1 MAAHS
6 SVQYVEPNS
15 DLENISNYSEFLT
28 TDGRVYDKVI
38 DPEDYC
44 IGLSISTVLCNRGQS
59 LADGNQLLTL
69 SWENTKENT
78 KVNFMSGTLV
88 SSTKNDSIKDN
99 LNIPYLTT
107 NYADMY
113 VTDIKHY
120 GTTEMIGIK
129 SVNIDFENAVLPVI
143 TVQFTDVRGMSL
155 FTPREFSGLDK
166 LTANGVVDASDVA
179 QCFFQCFFKFP
190 YPKFNITV
198 KGFYGKPVSY
208 EVTCDKFETDFNAEN
223 GNFDVTVRFIGYKY
237 SFLSDITTEMLLL
250 APYTDYLGEQYW
262 EEQKHNHHFVVTDAY
277 GQEKEMPRLLEIW
290 SSISDIIT
298 NGGDGSNGTTMT
310 REDDTHDEERR
321 QLEAIKNTYT
331 AWYEQLWKE
340 VVKKYGKDN
349 CFIRVL
355 NSGEYDRI
363 IVLIDSNNTSE
374 NLSDDAKQFSNEM
387 QKINTDLYALIEEYN
402 STFADISP
410 LEKLSQDFSKYLNV
424 PLFNSVTINDKNRF
438 IFNGYDEST
447 PISKDI
453 ADEMVMNRI
462 GIDGE
467 QNLGSSARHQKTLKT
482 VYNDG
487 SVQKTNCFHIDVDY
501 TSIQIRINK
510 LTADANK
517 SYNEKKRNKDI
528 HNRNIELIRQLGFK
542 PTIEN
547 FTKIIM
553 AHVETLMHMI
563 YTVTDEIKAD
573 STRTPNGLGLTT
585 GKEGNLSDVKDDS
598 QDGLIPPFPR
608 VTKSITEDDGTQK
621 QQDVWIGEFDKDQ
634 FKEVDLVETF
644 FNAAEKFMQLRQQ
657 MAEKIEQKKKD
668 RMDAEKGIEHGVV
681 RYPLTSYDF
690 FLKSNVYGDD
700 VIETMDK
707 FAGAV
712 AVRMF
717 DILSINFFANEFNKD
732 WHKYAKNLGRVE
744 AHNFYKSVDTT
755 SNSEIREWITLD
767 NGVFNSN
774 YITSVMKSTEG
785 KYPWSFDSGSKE
797 AKALFSDDK
806 WLRRY
811 NFTNQAGYN
820 GESYMYQV
828 QNISFD
834 TMRENY
840 NLFNG
845 SNENFS
851 NSDVILA
858 MKTKQIDS
866 LDFKSLTDDY
876 NGHYNLIILD
886 DYTKVKNMMDVAISE
901 TFNSYSGISEN
912 ISNSCSIDNA
922 LEGYYKNL
930 FKDEGVSSFCKKNK
944 KFKIKKTTKVRSS
957 IDGAFPLYDENGK
970 AVDDDNGKRILF
982 TSSKQDLEDYFKTE
996 IGGKYVNSCFV
1007 SEIFDYK
1014 SNGEIDHS
1022 TSVLTKKNGFTPSE
1036 FLMGIDCINYNTL
1049 SDLLKRKTKGDKTF
1063 IYLPRFLVLQ
1073 LGAILQYS
1081 VGTPSDI
1088 NAPLTIGDGLKMQKE
1103 LRDFASTYLN
1113 QISIYSR
1120 MILMQY
1126 YQDWVSKE
1134 FNDIQNKLTSN
1145 NSKDNIAV
1153 VFFRKS
1159 GAEEIYTRALLN
1171 QESNFVKELTN
1182 KMMLPILLVNGNV
1195 NHFVDNNRYCLEAK
1209 LYKVENDTVYQ
1220 EYLDGFID
1228 ELNQLLGVDYKA
1240 DENGNMV
1247 RRSKDANNTSDE
1259 MRMELYRYLKQIYD
1273 KWIPSSTEKDWNYQN
1288 FFDKSGADY
1297 QFYFIDS
1304 YYNKIGDKLL
1314 LNPQKLFERIDT
1326 LTSYSDI
1333 KSNVLSFLSCVYTDN
1348 RCMFKCIQNFIDLS
1362 KRESME
1368 NMFKPL
1374 PYSNAF
1380 DPKNIRN
1387 GQDFVVC
1394 YTYEPSKHLD
1404 IQGAEYEDDSFMLN
1418 NESKT
1423 PMSIRTR
1430 GAKGDFYTIPAF
1442 GVTYGKQYQSF
1453 FKKVSVNTRGAIQT
1467 EQSIMAKFSILNE
1480 KSDKNKNATQG
1491 QDMFDIYAGQ
1501 SFTCTVEMMGCAW
1514 VQPMMY
1520 FVLLNV
1526 PMFRGSYQIYKV
1538 SHSITP
1544 GNMSTKFIGSRMPNV
1559 GNRLVKDVFINPEGD
1574 DTEYIPNDAVTFN
1587 NAMANNDNDC
1597 PYAVFPIFSGS
1608 GTLSG
1613 DDKQKAKTIM
1623 NKLMGKGFNKKAAAG
1638 IVGNMCQETLPN
1650 FDITSATVD
1659 SDNFIAAGLCG
1670 WNDRYGN
1677 LTHLLEKNS
1686 SNFGKPPV
1694 TRIASKLGISG
1705 VKKKL
1710 LEIGT
1715 DYQIQFIDETID
1727 QVTVSS
1733 KDTTL
1738 YSKDKLNACTTPEQ
1752 AAESFR
1758 AAYERGSNSNARQNF
1773 ARQFY
1778 DAYDNTQT
1786 VTDQNE
1792 LAKMNEEIYELFF
1805 SAINKTAQNTE
1816 SMKFEL
1822 KNSYHPNKNDSNK
1835 VMMISAA
1842 NSQNNAKLAKL
1853 FDCILNTP
1861 EYFRY
1866 VNKLYWVY
1874 DNMVTNLIRIDVKL
1888 LPKDVPTNL
1897 QRVFF
1902 YATGSRDE
1910 NGNASRINV
1919 NVNDLSDDCKKSLK
1933 KRYDLDGEKKLK
1945 CLVPELADPNNL
1957 TAITINDCASVVAT
1971 LSSSLDNSIVNGKIG
1986 NWDVMKSV
1994 NWLLGMAKEHTAD
2007 GRDSGVCK
2015 STSAPYYC
2023 EKGRCYAY
2031 VKRAL
2036 AEGGINIDG
2045 VPAYEAADKLRQL
2058 GFKNILTV
2066 RTDTVDYESK
2076 KLGDI
2081 TVFDKCS
2088 NHQHGHITMWCGNQ
2102 WVSDFKQMN
2111 NRIKK
2116 GVVTKCT
2123 VWRYYG

>member
-6 SVQYVEPNS
+6 SVRYVEPNS

-59 LADGNQLLTL
+59 LAGGNQVLTL
-69 SWENTKENT
+69 SWENTENNT

-88 SSTKNDSIKDN
+88 PSTKNDSIHN
-99 LNIPYLTT
+99 NVNIPYLTT

-166 LTANGVVDASDVA
+166 LAANGEVKANDIA

-198 KGFYGKPVSY
+198 KGFYGKPVTY
-208 EVTCDKFETDFNAEN
+208 EVTCDKFDTDFNAET

-250 APYTDYLGEQYW
+250 APYTDYLGEKYW

-277 GQEKEMPRLLEIW
+277 GQETEMPRLLEVW
-290 SSISDIIT
+290 ASIKSILT
-298 NGGDGSNGTTMT
+298 NAELDSNDTTMT

-349 CFIRVL
+349 CFVRVL

-374 NLSDDAKQFSNEM
+374 NLSNDAKQFSNEM
-387 QKINTDLYALIEEYN
+387 QKKNNDLYALIEEYN
-402 STFADISP
+402 NTFGGVTP

-424 PLFNSVTINDKNRF
+424 PLFNAVTINDKNRF
-438 IFNGYDEST
+438 VFNGYKEDT

-453 ADEMVMNRI
+453 ADEMIMNRV

-487 SVQKTNCFHIDVDY
+487 SVQRVNCFHINVDY
-501 TSIQIRINK
+501 TTVQNRINK
-510 LTADANK
+510 LTTDANK
-517 SYNEKKRNKDI
+517 TYNEKKRNKDI
-528 HNRNIELIRQLGFK
+528 HNRNIKLIQKLGFN
-542 PTIEN
+542 PTVEN
-547 FTKIIM
+547 FTKIVM
-553 AHVETLMHMI
+553 AHLETLMHMI
-563 YTVTDEIKAD
+563 YTVSDEIKAD
-573 STRTPNGLGLTT
+573 SSRTPNGLGMTA
-585 GKEGNLSDVKDDS
+585 GKEGNLSDIKEKN

-621 QQDVWIGEFDKDQ
+621 QQDVWIGDFDRDQ

-644 FNAAEKFMQLRQQ
+644 FNAAELFNQLKQEI
-657 MAEKIEQKKKD
+657 AEKIEDEKND
-668 RMDAEKGIEHGVV
+668 RINAENGIERGVV

-690 FLKSNVYGDD
+690 FLKLNVYGED

-707 FAGAV
+707 FAGAI
-712 AVRMF
+712 AIRMF
-717 DILSINFFANEFNKD
+717 DILSINFFANQFKKTWQGKAEQ
-732 WHKYAKNLGRVE
+732 LGRVE
-744 AHNFYKSVDTT
+744 AHNFYKSVNT
-755 SNSEIREWITLD
+755 SSNNKIREWIKLD
-767 NGVFNSN
+767 SGVFNAN
-774 YITSVMKSTEG
+774 YVLNAITSTEG
-785 KYPWSFDSGSKE
+785 KYPWSFDGGDKN
-797 AKALFSDDK
+797 AKALFSKDN
-806 WLRRY
+806 WITRY
-811 NFTNQAGYN
+811 FCNNSSLGI
-820 GESYMYQV
+820 SYMYQV

-834 TMRENY
+834 TIKANHDLFKQPREN
-840 NLFNG
+840 F
-845 SNENFS
+845 EN
-851 NSDVILA
+851 NDVILSCPS
-858 MKTKQIDS
+858 KILSS
-866 LDFKSLTDDY
+866 LSLNEY
-876 NGHYNLIILD
+876 NAHYNLIVVD
-886 DYTKVKNMMDVAISE
+886 DYSNVNSLMDISLSE
-901 TFNSYSGISEN
+901 SFSTYTTFSEE
-912 ISNSCSIDNA
+912 IFKSCSLNNA
-922 LEGYYKNL
+922 LESYYKDI
-930 FKDEGVSSFCKKNK
+930 FKDEGISSFCKKDKDFN
-944 KFKIKKTTKVRSS
+944 ITDEIRTKLINS
-957 IDGAFPLYDENGK
+957 GAFYVFGK
-970 AVDDDNGKRILF
+970 DGKILKDKDGNDKKY
-982 TSSKQDLEDYFKTE
+982 TSSKEDLESYFNTE
-996 IGGKYVNSCFV
+996 INGKNINSCFI
-1007 SEIFDYK
+1007 SEIFDYG
-1014 SNGEIDHS
+1014 SDGNIDHNS
-1022 TSVLTKKNGFTPSE
+1022 SILSKNFTPVE
-1036 FLMGIDCINYNTL
+1036 FLMGIDCINYEVLRKKGGFNKLL
-1049 SDLLKRKTKGDKTF
+1049 SNCPTF
-1063 IYLPRFLVLQ
+1063 VYTPRFVALQ
-1073 LGAILQYS
+1073 LGAILSSEIKSMQ
-1081 VGTPSDI
+1081 DI
-1088 NAPLTIGDGLKMQKE
+1088 NSTINVNSLSIKIPSSLKTIVVQ
-1103 LRDFASTYLN
+1103 YLN
-1113 QISIYSR
+1113 EISVYSR
-1120 MILMQY
+1120 MSLMKY
-1126 YQDWVSKE
+1126 YQDWVKNEFEDIKAQLAETPSK
-1134 FNDIQNKLTSN
+1134 K
-1145 NSKDNIAV
+1145 NIAV
-1153 VFFRKS
+1153 ITSRTINKQKGNGQWKS
-1159 GAEEIYTRALLN
+1159 EFKDGRILLN
-1171 QESNFVKELTN
+1171 QNADFVKKLTN
-1182 KMMLPILLVNGNV
+1182 KMMLPVLIVHGNV
-1195 NHFVDNNRYCLEAK
+1195 NHFVNNRRPISHTE
-1209 LYKVENDTVYQ
+1209 YKVSNNTVY
-1220 EYLDGFID
+1220 EKYLNGFID
-1228 ELNQLLGVDYKA
+1228 ELNQLLKVDYTL

-1247 RRSKDANNTSDE
+1247 RRSKVANNTSDE

-1273 KWIPSSTEKDWNYQN
+1273 KWIPSSKESDWNFEN
-1288 FFDKSGADY
+1288 FFGKSGADY

-1314 LNPQKLFERIDT
+1314 LNPQKLFDRIET

-1333 KSNVLSFLSCVYTDN
+1333 KSNVLSFLSYVYTDN

-1362 KRESME
+1362 EKESME

-1404 IQGAEYEDDSFMLN
+1404 IPGSEYEDDSFMLN
-1418 NESKT
+1418 DETKT
-1423 PMSIRTR
+1423 PTTIRTR

-1480 KSDKNKNATQG
+1480 KTNNNKNAAQG

-1544 GNMSTKFIGSRMPNV
+1544 GNMTTKFIGSRMPNV
-1559 GNRLVKDVFINPEGD
+1559 GNRLVRDVFISPEGD

-1597 PYAVFPIFSGS
+1597 PYAVFPIFSTSTNGAS
-1608 GTLSG
+1608 ASPKAQTAMSILTRDPYNLS
-1613 DDKQKAKTIM
+1613 AI
-1623 NKLMGKGFNKKAAAG
+1623 AAAG
-1638 IVGNMCQETLPN
+1638 ICGNIMQESGFN
-1650 FDITSATVD
+1650 EFAVNKS
-1659 SDNFIAAGLCG
+1659 SFAAGLCQWMPAYHLFSDMYNNRTSEYG
-1670 WNDRYGN
+1670 HWPGGNETGLSKKSDVYELIKNKSFDAQIKFAIESVKNNNHNDFKNVYN
-1677 LTHLLEKNS
+1677 KLTAATTVGEA
-1686 SNFGKPPV
+1686 V
-1694 TRIASKLGISG
+1694 GIWLWG
-1705 VKKKL
+1705 
-1710 LEIGT
+1710 
-1715 DYQIQFIDETID
+1715 
-1727 QVTVSS
+1727 
-1733 KDTTL
+1733 
-1738 YSKDKLNACTTPEQ
+1738 
-1752 AAESFR
+1752 
-1758 AAYERGSNSNARQNF
+1758 YERPGTAEAHQAQREKFAMDIYNVFTGGSQQN
-1773 ARQFY
+1773 
-1778 DAYDNTQT
+1778 DSTK
-1786 VTDQNE
+1786 E
-1792 LAKMNEEIYELFF
+1792 LTEMNEDIYELFF

-1816 SMKFEL
+1816 SMRFEL
-1822 KNSYHPNKNDSNK
+1822 KNNYHPNKNDSNK
-1835 VMMISAA
+1835 VMMVSAA

-1874 DNMVTNLIRIDVKL
+1874 DNMVSNLIRVDVKL
-1888 LPKDVPTNL
+1888 SSKDVPTNQ

-1902 YATGSRDE
+1902 YSTGSRDE

-1919 NVNDLSDDCKKSLK
+1919 NVDDLSDDCKKSLK

-1957 TAITINDCASVVAT
+1957 TAITISDCASVVAT

-1986 NWDVMKSV
+1986 NWDVMASV
-1994 NWLLGMAKEHTAD
+1994 NYLLKYAKEHTAD

-2015 STSAPYYC
+2015 QGAPYYC

-2036 AEGGINIDG
+2036 AEGNINVDG
-2045 VPAYEAADKLRQL
+2045 VSAYEAADKLRQL

>member
-15 DLENISNYSEFLT
+15 DLENISNYSEYLT

-262 EEQKHNHHFVVTDAY
+262 EEQKQSHHFVVTDAY

-340 VVKKYGKDN
+340 VASKYGKDN

-363 IVLIDSNNTSE
+363 IVLIDGNNTSE

-387 QKINTDLYALIEEYN
+387 QKINNDLYALIEEYN
-402 STFADISP
+402 STFADINP

-424 PLFNSVTINDKNRF
+424 PLFNAVTINDKNRF

-528 HNRNIELIRQLGFK
+528 HNRNIELVRQLGFK

-573 STRTPNGLGLTT
+573 ATRTANGLGLTT

-598 QDGLIPPFPR
+598 QDALIPPFPR

-755 SNSEIREWITLD
+755 SNSDIREWIKLD
-767 NGVFNSN
+767 NGVFDSN
-774 YITSVMKSTEG
+774 YITSVMKSKEG

-811 NFTNQAGYN
+811 KFTNQAGYN

-845 SNENFS
+845 PNENFS

-876 NGHYNLIILD
+876 NGHYNLIIVD

-912 ISNSCSIDNA
+912 ISNSCSLDNA
-922 LEGYYKNL
+922 LDGYYKNL
-930 FKDEGVSSFCKKNK
+930 FKDEGVSSFCKKDKDFNISEKISTKIFNTDAFYVFGKDRNILKDKDGNK
-944 KFKIKKTTKVRSS
+944 KK
-957 IDGAFPLYDENGK
+957 Y
-970 AVDDDNGKRILF
+970 

-996 IGGKYVNSCFV
+996 INGKYINSCFL
-1007 SEIFDYK
+1007 SEVFNYGNDGKINHK
-1014 SNGEIDHS
+1014 S
-1022 TSVLTKKNGFTPSE
+1022 SVLNNDFSPYE
-1036 FLMGIDCINYNTL
+1036 FLMGIDCANYNTL
-1049 SDLLKRKTKGDKTF
+1049 SYLLKRKTKGDKTF

-1073 LGAILQYS
+1073 LGAILQDS
-1081 VGTPSDI
+1081 VGKSGGI
-1088 NAPLTIGDGLKMQKE
+1088 NAPLTIGDDLKMQKE

-1134 FNDIQNKLTSN
+1134 FNDIKNKLSGE
-1145 NSKDNIAV
+1145 NSKRNVAV
-1153 VFFRKS
+1153 ADVEKGRV
-1159 GAEEIYTRALLN
+1159 LLN
-1171 QESNFVKELTN
+1171 QNSEDIKNLTN

-1195 NHFVDNNRYCLEAK
+1195 NHFVDDNRYCLEAK

-1220 EYLDGFID
+1220 DYLDGFID

-1333 KSNVLSFLSCVYTDN
+1333 KSNVLSFLSYVYTDN

-1544 GNMSTKFIGSRMPNV
+1544 GNMTTKFIGSRMPNV

-1597 PYAVFPIFSGS
+1597 PYAVFPIFSTSTAGVNIN
-1608 GTLSG
+1608 
-1613 DDKQKAKTIM
+1613 DDQMTKAIKARNYIM
-1623 NKLMGKGFNKKAAAG
+1623 NRGYSKEAAAG
-1638 IVGNMCQETLPN
+1638 ICGNIMQESKFN
-1650 FDITSATVD
+1650 EFAVNKS
-1659 SDNFIAAGLCG
+1659 SFAAGLCQ
-1670 WNDRYGN
+1670 WMPAFHLFADMYSNRYDTYGYWQGGN
-1677 LTHLLEKNS
+1677 ETGLKNKS
-1686 SNFGKPPV
+1686 DVYTLIKERDFN
-1694 TRIASKLGISG
+1694 
-1705 VKKKL
+1705 
-1710 LEIGT
+1710 
-1715 DYQIQFIDETID
+1715 YQI
-1727 QVTVSS
+1727 
-1733 KDTTL
+1733 
-1738 YSKDKLNACTTPEQ
+1738 
-1752 AAESFR
+1752 
-1758 AAYERGSNSNARQNF
+1758 NF
-1773 ARQFY
+1773 AIDSIEKSTIQNSKYTKLRN
-1778 DAYDNTQT
+1778 ALKKSGIT
-1786 VTDQNE
+1786 VGEAVNAWLWTYENPGTSEAHQAQREKFAMDIYNGSISNDSDKE
-1792 LAKMNEEIYELFF
+1792 LSKMNEDIYELFF

-1822 KNSYHPNKNDSNK
+1822 KNSYYPNKNDSNK
-1835 VMMISAA
+1835 VMMVSAA

-1874 DNMVTNLIRIDVKL
+1874 DNMVSNLIRVDVKL
-1888 LPKDVPTNL
+1888 SSKDVPTNQ

-1902 YATGSRDE
+1902 YATSSRDE
-1910 NGNASRINV
+1910 NGNASRISV

-1957 TAITINDCASVVAT
+1957 TAITISDCASVVAT

-1986 NWDVMKSV
+1986 NWDVIKSV
-1994 NWLLGMAKEHTAD
+1994 NWLLGMAKEHTVD

-2015 STSAPYYC
+2015 QGAPYYC

-2036 AEGGINIDG
+2036 AAGGINVDG
-2045 VPAYEAADKLRQL
+2045 ASAYEAAEKLRQL

>member
-15 DLENISNYSEFLT
+15 DLENISNYSEYLT

-262 EEQKHNHHFVVTDAY
+262 EEQKQNHHFVVTDAY

-363 IVLIDSNNTSE
+363 IVLIDGNNTSE

-387 QKINTDLYALIEEYN
+387 QKINNDLYALIEEYN
-402 STFADISP
+402 STFANINP

-424 PLFNSVTINDKNRF
+424 PLFNAVTINDKNRF

-528 HNRNIELIRQLGFK
+528 HNRNIELVRQLGFK

-573 STRTPNGLGLTT
+573 ATRTANGLGLTT

-598 QDGLIPPFPR
+598 QDTLIPPFPR

-644 FNAAEKFMQLRQQ
+644 FNAAEKFMQLRHQ

-755 SNSEIREWITLD
+755 SNSDIREWIKLD
-767 NGVFNSN
+767 NGVFDSN
-774 YITSVMKSTEG
+774 YITSVMKSKEG

-811 NFTNQAGYN
+811 KFTNQAGYN

-845 SNENFS
+845 PNENFS

-876 NGHYNLIILD
+876 NGHYNLIIVD

-912 ISNSCSIDNA
+912 ISNSCSLDNA

-930 FKDEGVSSFCKKNK
+930 FKDEGVSSFCKKDKDFNISEKISTKIFNTDAFYVFGKDRNILKDKDGNK
-944 KFKIKKTTKVRSS
+944 KK
-957 IDGAFPLYDENGK
+957 Y
-970 AVDDDNGKRILF
+970 

-996 IGGKYVNSCFV
+996 INGKYINSCFL
-1007 SEIFDYK
+1007 SEVFNYGNDGKINHK
-1014 SNGEIDHS
+1014 S
-1022 TSVLTKKNGFTPSE
+1022 SVLNNDFSPYE
-1036 FLMGIDCINYNTL
+1036 FLMGIDCANYNTL
-1049 SDLLKRKTKGDKTF
+1049 SYLLKRKTKGDKTF

-1073 LGAILQYS
+1073 LGAILQDS
-1081 VGTPSDI
+1081 VGKSSGI
-1088 NAPLTIGDGLKMQKE
+1088 NAPLTIGDDLKMQKE

-1134 FNDIQNKLTSN
+1134 FNDIKNKLSGE
-1145 NSKDNIAV
+1145 NSKRNVAV
-1153 VFFRKS
+1153 ADVEKGRV
-1159 GAEEIYTRALLN
+1159 LLN
-1171 QESNFVKELTN
+1171 QNSEDIKNLTN

-1195 NHFVDNNRYCLEAK
+1195 NHFVDDNRYCLEAK

-1220 EYLDGFID
+1220 DYLDGFID

-1333 KSNVLSFLSCVYTDN
+1333 KSNVLSFLSYVYTDN

-1538 SHSITP
+1538 SHNITP
-1544 GNMSTKFIGSRMPNV
+1544 GNMTTKFIGSRMPNV
-1559 GNRLVKDVFINPEGD
+1559 GNRLVKDVFISPEGD

-1597 PYAVFPIFSGS
+1597 PYAVFPIFSTNTNGAS
-1608 GTLSG
+1608 ASPRAQSAMTILTEDRYNLS
-1613 DDKQKAKTIM
+1613 AI
-1623 NKLMGKGFNKKAAAG
+1623 AAAG
-1638 IVGNMCQETLPN
+1638 ICGNIMQESGFN
-1650 FDITSATVD
+1650 EFAVNKS
-1659 SDNFIAAGLCG
+1659 SFAAGLCQWMPAFHLFADMYNNRTSEYG
-1670 WNDRYGN
+1670 HWSGGNETGLSKKSDVYELIKNKSFEAQIRFAIESVKNNNHNDFKNVYN
-1677 LTHLLEKNS
+1677 KLTAATTVGEA
-1686 SNFGKPPV
+1686 V
-1694 TRIASKLGISG
+1694 GIWLWG
-1705 VKKKL
+1705 
-1710 LEIGT
+1710 
-1715 DYQIQFIDETID
+1715 
-1727 QVTVSS
+1727 
-1733 KDTTL
+1733 
-1738 YSKDKLNACTTPEQ
+1738 
-1752 AAESFR
+1752 
-1758 AAYERGSNSNARQNF
+1758 YERPGTAEAHQAQREKFAMDIYNVFTGGSQQN
-1773 ARQFY
+1773 
-1778 DAYDNTQT
+1778 DSDK
-1786 VTDQNE
+1786 E
-1792 LAKMNEEIYELFF
+1792 LSKMNEDIYELFF
-1805 SAINKTAQNTE
+1805 SAINKTVQNTE
-1816 SMKFEL
+1816 SMRFEL
-1822 KNSYHPNKNDSNK
+1822 KNSYYPNKNDSNK
-1835 VMMISAA
+1835 VMMVSAA

-1853 FDCILNTP
+1853 FDCILNTH

-1874 DNMVTNLIRIDVKL
+1874 DNMLTNLIRIDVKL
-1888 LPKDVPTNL
+1888 LPKDVPTNN
-1897 QRVFF
+1897 QYVFF
-1902 YATGSRDE
+1902 YDTGSRDSS
-1910 NGNASRINV
+1910 GNASKINATV
-1919 NVNDLSDDCKKSLK
+1919 SDLSEDCKKSLK
-1933 KRYDLDGEKKLK
+1933 KYYDSYGEKNLRR
-1945 CLVPELADPNNL
+1945 LVPELKDPENL
-1957 TAITINDCASVVAT
+1957 SEIDISDCASVGNDIIAMGSEISKGDAGFIDGWNVGVACDT
-1971 LSSSLDNSIVNGKIG
+1971 LIRRAKPKYIKGQCGNCAAYVEYAIKAGGGPRMNCGDGKYATNLRYRGILKENGF
-1986 NWDVMKSV
+1986 VMI
-1994 NWLLGMAKEHTAD
+1994 
-2007 GRDSGVCK
+2007 DSGIVK
-2015 STSAPYYC
+2015 PYGDA
-2023 EKGRCYAY
+2023 KIPLQSGDVAIIG
-2031 VKRAL
+2031 KDAL
-2036 AEGGINIDG
+2036 TEGGKYHACMFSSQGWI
-2045 VPAYEAADKLRQL
+2045 
-2058 GFKNILTV
+2058 
-2066 RTDTVDYESK
+2066 
-2076 KLGDI
+2076 
-2081 TVFDKCS
+2081 
-2088 NHQHGHITMWCGNQ
+2088 
-2102 WVSDFKQMN
+2102 SDFKQKHMSPYDSSLPYAIYRFHN
-2111 NRIKK
+2111 KQK
-2116 GVVTKCT
+2116 A
-2123 VWRYYG
+2123 

>member
-15 DLENISNYSEFLT
+15 DLENISNYSEYLT

-59 LADGNQLLTL
+59 LAGGNQVLTL
-69 SWENTKENT
+69 SWENTENNT

-88 SSTKNDSIKDN
+88 PSTKNDSIHN
-99 LNIPYLTT
+99 NVNIPYLTT

-166 LTANGVVDASDVA
+166 LTANGEVKASDIA

-198 KGFYGKPVSY
+198 KGFYGKPVTY
-208 EVTCDKFETDFNAEN
+208 EVTCDKFDTDFNAET
-223 GNFDVTVRFIGYKY
+223 GDFDVTVRFIGYKY

-250 APYTDYLGEQYW
+250 APYTDYLGEKYW

-277 GQEKEMPRLLEIW
+277 GQETEMPRLLEVW
-290 SSISDIIT
+290 ASIKSILT
-298 NGGDGSNGTTMT
+298 NAELDSNDTTMT

-321 QLEAIKNTYT
+321 QLEAIRNAYT

-349 CFIRVL
+349 CFVRVL

-363 IVLIDSNNTSE
+363 IVLIDSDNTSE

-387 QKINTDLYALIEEYN
+387 QKRNNDLYALIEEYN
-402 STFADISP
+402 STFGGVTP

-424 PLFNSVTINDKNRF
+424 PLFNAVTINDKNRF
-438 IFNGYDEST
+438 VFNGYKEDT

-453 ADEMVMNRI
+453 ADEMIMNRV

-467 QNLGSSARHQKTLKT
+467 QNLGSSAKHQKTLKT

-487 SVQKTNCFHIDVDY
+487 SVQKVNCFHIDVDY
-501 TSIQIRINK
+501 TTVQNRINK
-510 LTADANK
+510 LTTDANK
-517 SYNEKKRNKDI
+517 TYNEKKRNKDI
-528 HNRNIELIRQLGFK
+528 HDRNIKLIQKLGFN
-542 PTIEN
+542 PTVEN
-547 FTKIIM
+547 FTKIVM
-553 AHVETLMHMI
+553 AHLETLMHMI
-563 YTVTDEIKAD
+563 YTVSDEIKAD
-573 STRTPNGLGLTT
+573 SSRTPNGLGMTA
-585 GKEGNLSDVKDDS
+585 GKEGNLSDIKEKS

-621 QQDVWIGEFDKDQ
+621 QQDVWIGDFDRDQ

-644 FNAAEKFMQLRQQ
+644 FNAAELFNQLKQEIT
-657 MAEKIEQKKKD
+657 EKIEDEKND
-668 RMDAEKGIEHGVV
+668 RINAENGIERGVV

-690 FLKSNVYGDD
+690 FLKSNVYGED

-707 FAGAV
+707 FAGAI
-712 AVRMF
+712 AIRMF
-717 DILSINFFANEFNKD
+717 DILSINFFANEFGNN
-732 WHKYAKNLGRVE
+732 WHKSAEKLGRVE
-744 AHNFYKSVDTT
+744 AHNFYKSVNI
-755 SNSEIREWITLD
+755 SANNEIRNWIKLD
-767 NGVFNSN
+767 NGTFNAD
-774 YITSVMKSTEG
+774 YIITAITSKKKTD
-785 KYPWSFDSGSKE
+785 KYPWSFIGNETQPKPLLSTDN
-797 AKALFSDDK
+797 

-811 NFTNQAGYN
+811 KFTNEYGYN

-840 NLFNG
+840 NMFNAP
-845 SNENFS
+845 SENFS
-851 NSDVILA
+851 NNDVVLS

-866 LDFKSLTDDY
+866 LDFKSLTEDY
-876 NGHYNLIILD
+876 NGHYNLIIVD

-901 TFNSYSGISEN
+901 TFDSYNEISEK
-912 ISNSCSIDNA
+912 IFNSCSLEKA
-922 LEGYYKNL
+922 LEGYYKDL
-930 FKDEGVSSFCKKNK
+930 FKNEGVSSFCKKQNGYL
-944 KFKIKKTTKVRSS
+944 IKNTIKVKEDSK
-957 IDGAFPLYDENGK
+957 DAFPVYNNNGEK
-970 AVDDDNGKRILF
+970 VKDLKY
-982 TSSKQDLEDYFKTE
+982 TSSKQDLDSFFKTE
-996 IGGKYVNSCFV
+996 INGKCINSCFL
-1007 SEIFDYK
+1007 SEIFGYD
-1014 SNGEIDHS
+1014 SNNNISHVSSILGYGD
-1022 TSVLTKKNGFTPSE
+1022 FTPSQ
-1036 FLMGIDCINYNTL
+1036 FLMGIDCVNYGSL
-1049 SDLLKRKTKGDKTF
+1049 EKLLNRKTKGDKTF
-1063 IYLPRFLVLQ
+1063 TYLPRFLVLQ
-1073 LGAILQYS
+1073 LGAILQDS
-1081 VGTPSDI
+1081 IGKSGGI
-1088 NAPLTIGDGLKMQKE
+1088 NAHLTIDEKFEIQKE
-1103 LRDFASTYLN
+1103 LKDFANTYLN

-1126 YQDWVSKE
+1126 YQDWVNKE
-1134 FNDIQNKLTSN
+1134 FESIKTQLSGEK
-1145 NSKDNIAV
+1145 SKQNIAV
-1153 VFFRKS
+1153 I
-1159 GAEEIYTRALLN
+1159 EEYGGIGRMLLN
-1171 QESNFVKELTN
+1171 KDSNFVKKLTN
-1182 KMMLPILLVNGNV
+1182 EMMLPVLLVNGNV
-1195 NHFVDNNRYCLEAK
+1195 NHFVANDRKSLSATI
-1209 LYKVENDTVYQ
+1209 YKTGDGVFKN
-1220 EYLDGFID
+1220 YLNGFID
-1228 ELNQLLGVDYKA
+1228 ELNQLLKVDYTV
-1240 DENGNMV
+1240 DESGNMV
-1247 RRSKDANNTSDE
+1247 RRSKVANNTSDE
-1259 MRMELYRYLKQIYD
+1259 MRMELYRYFKQIYD
-1273 KWIPSSTEKDWNYQN
+1273 KWIPSSKESDWNFEN
-1288 FFDKSGADY
+1288 FFGNSGADY

-1314 LNPQKLFERIDT
+1314 LNPQKLFDRIET
-1326 LTSYSDI
+1326 LTSYGDI
-1333 KSNVLSFLSCVYTDN
+1333 KSNVLSFLSYVYTDN

-1362 KRESME
+1362 DKTSMD

-1404 IQGAEYEDDSFMLN
+1404 IPGSEYEDDSFMLN
-1418 NESKT
+1418 DETKT
-1423 PMSIRTR
+1423 PTTIRTR

-1480 KSDKNKNATQG
+1480 KTNNNKNAAQG

-1544 GNMSTKFIGSRMPNV
+1544 GNMTTKFIGSRMPNV
-1559 GNRLVKDVFINPEGD
+1559 GNKLVRDVFISPEGD

-1597 PYAVFPIFSGS
+1597 PYAVFPIFGGYSA
-1608 GTLSG
+1608 LSG
-1613 DDKQKAKTIM
+1613 NEKQKGKQLMDNLLTLGVVS
-1623 NKLMGKGFNKKAAAG
+1623 NKIAAAG
-1638 IVGNMCQETLPN
+1638 IVGNLRQECGSE
-1650 FDITSATVD
+1650 FDYKNAVVD
-1659 SDNFIAAGLCG
+1659 SDGYIAGGICM

-1677 LTHLLEKNS
+1677 LTHLLELNPS
-1686 SNFGKPPV
+1686 GYGQAPIR
-1694 TRIASKLGISG
+1694 RISTTLGVSG
-1705 VKKKL
+1705 VKNRLSELTLENQLNFLKSTMGSTTKQKL
-1710 LEIGT
+1710 E
-1715 DYQIQFIDETID
+1715 
-1727 QVTVSS
+1727 
-1733 KDTTL
+1733 
-1738 YSKDKLNACTTPEQ
+1738 NAATPED
-1752 AAESFR
+1752 AAEVFR
-1758 AAYERGSNSNARQNF
+1758 ARYEVGSGANARMNF

-1778 DAYDNTQT
+1778 NAYDNTQT

-1822 KNSYHPNKNDSNK
+1822 KNSYYPNKNDSNK
-1835 VMMISAA
+1835 IMMVSAA

-1853 FDCILNTP
+1853 FDCILNTK

-1866 VNKLYWVY
+1866 VKDLYWVY
-1874 DNMVTNLIRIDVKL
+1874 DNNVVSNIVRIDLKL
-1888 LPKDVPTNL
+1888 SSKDVPTNE
-1897 QRVFF
+1897 QHVHFF
-1902 YATGSRDE
+1902 LSGTKSSDAQ
-1910 NGNASRINV
+1910 ASKDKWNV
-1919 NVNDLSDDCKKSLK
+1919 EDFSDDLKHSLGK
-1933 KRYDLDGEKKLK
+1933 TYGDIGKGNLNKLLNG
-1945 CLVPELADPNNL
+1945 CLNDIDSLSAYSPS
-1957 TAITINDCASVVAT
+1957 DCASVGNMIGNISEWSKAVAT
-1971 LSSSLDNSIVNGKIG
+1971 MGKWYERNVHEYNQGATISC
-1986 NWDVMKSV
+1986 D
-1994 NWLLGMAKEHTAD
+1994 LLGGTNVRKD
-2007 GRDSGVCK
+2007 CSGFV
-2015 STSAPYYC
+2015 SAC
-2023 EKGRCYAY
+2023 LQLFGTFKKGF
-2031 VKRAL
+2031 VTNS
-2036 AEGGINIDG
+2036 GGFNSDVSVASMLSNG
-2045 VPAYEAADKLRQL
+2045 
-2058 GFKNILTV
+2058 GFKKLPYSWETVQPYDIIAYNGHVEILAQKGEHPKSWGWGNTHDCKNGHACMPAG
-2066 RTDTVDYESK
+2066 TGK
-2076 KLGDI
+2076 KPIGSTYKTI
-2081 TVFDKCS
+2081 WR
-2088 NHQHGHITMWCGNQ
+2088 HIA
-2102 WVSDFKQMN
+2102 
-2111 NRIKK
+2111 
-2116 GVVTKCT
+2116 
-2123 VWRYYG
+2123 